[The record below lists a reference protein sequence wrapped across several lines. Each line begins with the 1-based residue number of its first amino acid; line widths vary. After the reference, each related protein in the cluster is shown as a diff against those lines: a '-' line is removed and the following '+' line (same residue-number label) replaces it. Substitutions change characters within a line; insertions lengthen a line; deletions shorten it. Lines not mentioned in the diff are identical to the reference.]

1 MRLMQRRM
9 CFIWGPVLGAIAVML
24 ADVPVL
30 RSADDLGRWHA
41 GAYSYS
47 DELGGFAIVAISGNG
62 TKDDPVVLTQ
72 EFLSASPVTLVIR
85 AEKPVRSRVIDG
97 DFANGFIYLRVVAI
111 NNSGLPWLEFEFEL
125 QEIEDEPS
133 TFGDGLSF
141 DQRRTDSVNIGS
153 DRFEKFNRD
162 YEPFD
167 RLVFS
172 EGSVDPRRSV
182 VFDFLI
188 TDFTPRWQYFL
199 VQDPTVPFS

>member
-1 MRLMQRRM
+1 MDRRTR
-9 CFIWGPVLGAIAVML
+9 FLWGPLPAAVAALLIYVPIAP
-24 ADVPVL
+24 A
-30 RSADDLGRWHA
+30 ADDLGRWHA

-47 DELGGFAIVAISGNG
+47 DELGGFAIVAISGSG

-85 AEKPVRSRVIDG
+85 AEKPVRSRVIAG
-97 DFANGFIYLRVVAI
+97 DFANGFIYLRVIAI

-125 QEIEDEPS
+125 QEIQGEPS

-153 DRFEKFNRD
+153 DRFAKFNRD

-172 EGSVDPRRSV
+172 EGSVDPRRSA

>member
-1 MRLMQRRM
+1 MAYAFPPLAL
-9 CFIWGPVLGAIAVML
+9 LGL
-24 ADVPVL
+24 ALAAWPA
-30 RSADDLGRWHA
+30 RAADDLGRWHA

-47 DELGGFAIVAISGNG
+47 DERGGFAIVAISGSG
-62 TKDDPVVLTQ
+62 TKDDPVVVTQ
-72 EFLSASPVTLVIR
+72 EFFSASPVTLVIR
-85 AEKPVRSRVIDG
+85 AEKPVRSRVMAG
-97 DFANGFIYLRVVAI
+97 DFANGFIYMRVVAI

-125 QEIEDEPS
+125 QEIEGEAS

-153 DRFEKFNRD
+153 DRFARFNRD

-172 EGSVDPRRSV
+172 DGSVDPRRSV
-182 VFDFLI
+182 SFDFLI